1 MVIIVTRAP
10 AQSLA
15 AASQETPEARGE
27 TFDTN
32 QHVSLL
38 SWENSFDHQPHGPH
52 PALSPSIQNQYSTV
66 LLLSHRSH

>member
-10 AQSLA
+10 ARSLA
-15 AASQETPEARGE
+15 AASQETPEVRGE

-38 SWENSFDHQPHGPH
+38 SWENSFDHQPH

-66 LLLSHRSH
+66 LLLSHRSY